1 MLIVVNTTRA
11 TARIMR
17 SDLCVGEYVEYL
29 AIRKVTYN
37 PRDYKPLHLI
47 IYSNTLSEYRG
58 DTVGREAR
66 RSRRTAASCLCPSM
80 PPGGNRLP
88 GTRFFTDRHEAHSL
102 GRGSGH
108 ILYGHHAVKTH

>member
-17 SDLCVGEYVEYL
+17 SDLCVGKYVEYL

-37 PRDYKPLHLI
+37 PRDYNLLHSI
-47 IYSNTLSEYRG
+47 ILYSHYSNTLSEYRG

-66 RSRRTAASCLCPSM
+66 
-80 PPGGNRLP
+80 
-88 GTRFFTDRHEAHSL
+88 
-102 GRGSGH
+102 
-108 ILYGHHAVKTH
+108 